1 MTRKIARTT
10 TRFPRALSVR
20 AVSPIATPSAM
31 PRLPRAL
38 SAIATLAAALA
49 FGATSGAAWA
59 SSPSVSPGSN
69 SSSSTTPAATTP
81 PPAEY
86 HALAVCHEPAP
97 GHAGCLALAL
107 APLTAAARLRTR
119 PLGDPRG
126 AAVGMAAS
134 AETCARVYPACL
146 TPENLNSAYFP
157 GEKPEA
163 PSSEPQTIA
172 LVDAFDD
179 PNITADLKLYD
190 EEFGLPACT
199 EANGCFE
206 KLNQRGEVGHPP
218 STRNEAEREE
228 AETWALEIST
238 DVEAAHAVCQNCRI
252 VLVEAE
258 NSAYANLVA
267 AENTASG
274 AVGASEI
281 SNSWG
286 GSEAELSETEIAAFD
301 HPGTVITASAGD
313 DGYLNW
319 DQWESEPLQYDEPDF
334 PSSSPAVVAVGGTH
348 LALGGGGAWESESV
362 WNDDLQGKREGASGG
377 GCSLRFQAPEWQ
389 HAVSD
394 WPSVGCEN
402 RRAVADVAADADPD
416 SGVAVYDSVPYPYEE
431 NGKKRTSVLR
441 WVPIGGTSLASP
453 IVAAMFALA
462 GGAHAVAY
470 PAKTLYSHLGST
482 LLHDVTAGGSGDCDG
497 EYTACTGSM
506 KPISPF
512 DCGEGALICNAAVG
526 YDGATGVGTPDGIG
540 AFTLTGEGQQ
550 SGGSPESKGG
560 GEGSTKG
567 GSESG
572 SGGESGERPPT
583 GGGAGAPTIGAGGGA
598 PGGGSEGGM
607 PGGAPSP
614 GSSSPNTPSTD
625 SVRLDAAP
633 VRITGLTL
641 TSSASAAIR
650 EGSLAISRIAF
661 AFTVNATSRVRVTL
675 ARATRVGG
683 RLHWSREP
691 GSFALTATRGGDRF
705 RMKGRAALG
714 AGRYRVTLTPTGGP
728 ARSLTFVLR

>member
-10 TRFPRALSVR
+10 T
-20 AVSPIATPSAM
+20 
-31 PRLPRAL
+31 
-38 SAIATLAAALA
+38 TLARARSAPPSVIAALA
-49 FGATSGAAWA
+49 MAFLLSATSGTSWA
-59 SSPSVSPGSN
+59 STSAAGPSASAP
-69 SSSSTTPAATTP
+69 PA
-81 PPAEY
+81 AEY
-86 HALAVCHEPAP
+86 HALPVCHEPAP

-107 APLTAAARLRTR
+107 APRTAAARLRTR

-134 AETCARVYPACL
+134 AETCTRVYPACL
-146 TPENLNSAYFP
+146 TPANLNDAYFP

-179 PNITADLKLYD
+179 PNIAADLKIYD

-199 EANGCFE
+199 EATGCFK

-218 STRNEAEREE
+218 SAKTELEREE
-228 AETWALEIST
+228 AESWALEIST

-258 NSAYANLVA
+258 NSAYANLMA
-267 AENTASG
+267 AESTAYG
-274 AVGASEI
+274 TVGASEI

-286 GSEAELSETEIAAFD
+286 GSEAELTEAEIAAFD

-334 PSSSPAVVAVGGTH
+334 PASSPTVVAVGGTH
-348 LALGGGGAWESESV
+348 LTLGSGGAWEGESV
-362 WNDDLQGKREGASGG
+362 WNDDLEGQREGASGG

-402 RRAVADVAADADPD
+402 RRAVSDVAADADPN

-462 GGAHAVAY
+462 GGAHGVAY
-470 PAKTLYSHLGST
+470 PAKTLYSHLGSSQF
-482 LLHDVTAGGSGDCDG
+482 HDVTAGGNGDCDG
-497 EYTACTGSM
+497 DYATCIGSM
-506 KPISPF
+506 KPLSPF
-512 DCGEGALICNAAVG
+512 DCGESALICNAAVG
-526 YDGATGVGTPDGIG
+526 YDGATGVGTPNGIG
-540 AFTLTGEGQQ
+540 AFTISGEGQQ
-550 SGGSPESKGG
+550 SSGSPESKGG
-560 GEGSTKG
+560 GEGGSKG
-567 GSESG
+567 TGESG
-572 SGGESGERPPT
+572 STGNGGESGGERIPP
-583 GGGAGAPTIGAGGGA
+583 GGAGAGTGPAGPSTTTSDTNGADEPSGTSDTNQGSSPGAGSTRLGTGA
-598 PGGGSEGGM
+598 
-607 PGGAPSP
+607 
-614 GSSSPNTPSTD
+614 
-625 SVRLDAAP
+625 
-633 VRITGLTL
+633 RIANLILTAKA
-641 TSSASAAIR
+641 ASAIHQ
-650 EGSLAISRIAF
+650 GSLAISRLAF
-661 AFTVNATSRVRVTL
+661 AFTVNATVRVHVVL
-675 ARATRVGG
+675 ARQTRIGG
-683 RLHWSREP
+683 RLRWIPEP
-691 GSFALTATRGGDRF
+691 DAFTLIAGKGGDRF
-705 RMKGRAALG
+705 RMKGRVALA